1 MLKPLIAFRALWLAL
16 AVAPPLVF
24 GTGLKTKGHC
34 TLVLPVSAEV
44 TDILSTGRIHTTSPA
59 VQPMGDTFCVAGP
72 EHALVCQGVDK
83 PARVR
88 IPGQVGDA
96 LNVRAKGSVCSV
108 TPGKSSIPSWEDDV
122 IVTGDSVL
130 GLEELMLPDNPD
142 IRAWEIHCRSLVKKE
157 PSESDT
163 PSTEADDQGYDSP
176 IGDIEIA
183 SVSTPR
189 GQGYTTCGRGQN
201 FATMSLLNSH
211 RRGSSTASA
220 RASGTPP
227 VTVVSTSIRP
237 VCFISTVRA
246 AATVSARA
254 GGTPP
259 VIVVST
265 SIRSVCLTPTA
276 RAAATASARAS
287 GTPPVTVASA

>member
-1 MLKPLIAFRALWLAL
+1 MLQPLMTSRVLWLAL
-16 AVAPPLVF
+16 AIAPALVF
-24 GTGLKTKGHC
+24 GAGLKTKGHC
-34 TLVLPVSAEV
+34 TLVLPVSEEV

-72 EHALVCQGVDK
+72 EQALACQGVDK

-88 IPGQVGDA
+88 IPRQVGDA
-96 LNVRAKGSVCSV
+96 LNVRAKGSVCFATSDQ
-108 TPGKSSIPSWEDDV
+108 TATPSWDDDV

-142 IRAWEIHCRSLVKKE
+142 IRAWGIHCRSIVKKE

-163 PSTEADDQGYDSP
+163 PSTEVHDQGYDSP

-189 GQGYTTCGRGQN
+189 GQRNTTCGCGLH
-201 FATMSLLNSH
+201 FD
-211 RRGSSTASA
+211 TA
-220 RASGTPP
+220 
-227 VTVVSTSIRP
+227 IRP
-237 VCFISTVRA
+237 ACLIPTV
-246 AATVSARA
+246 
-254 GGTPP
+254 
-259 VIVVST
+259 
-265 SIRSVCLTPTA
+265 

-287 GTPPVTVASA
+287 GTPPVTVGSTSIRSAC

>member
-1 MLKPLIAFRALWLAL
+1 MLQPLITFRALWLAL
-16 AVAPPLVF
+16 VIAPALVF

-34 TLVLPVSAEV
+34 TLVLPVSKEEV
-44 TDILSTGRIHTTSPA
+44 DILSTGRIRTTSPA
-59 VQPMGDTFCVAGP
+59 VQSMGDTFCVAGP

-88 IPGQVGDA
+88 IPVQVGDA
-96 LNVRAKGSVCSV
+96 LNVSAKGSICSV
-108 TPGKSSIPSWEDDV
+108 TPGKSSTPSWGDDDV

-142 IRAWEIHCRSLVKKE
+142 IRAWEIHCRSIVKKE

-189 GQGYTTCGRGQN
+189 GQPNTTCSCGLH
-201 FATMSLLNSH
+201 FDTASLLSSH
-211 RRGSSTASA
+211 RQGSSNSLCK
-220 RASGTPP
+220 GK
-227 VTVVSTSIRP
+227 
-237 VCFISTVRA
+237 
-246 AATVSARA
+246 
-254 GGTPP
+254 
-259 VIVVST
+259 
-265 SIRSVCLTPTA
+265 RSK
-276 RAAATASARAS
+276 
-287 GTPPVTVASA
+287 